1 MKKIFKV
8 LLVVAMMIVFVGC
21 GSKNKSQ
28 KDIEEALAQK
38 DYYVQRLPSFSE
50 TSDVSM
56 SLILQSEGDSK
67 GMVSAAFDS
76 DKSLLFAFYGEG
88 TEMYFVAGD
97 EKYAEVIGD
106 DLKDEY
112 DSWLKDVDLTSENV
126 IDYLTAI
133 CKEVRTPE
141 QIAECIEDCHFEY
154 SFEPMADSERNL
166 YLESSKGY
174 FSNANFD
181 EEGNIERFIFASSI
195 ASTADKLFVYQN
207 GKVTKSD
214 GVNSYLF
221 FLQSYNISHEEFM
234 NYLQDYYQTN
244 KK

>member
-76 DKSLLFAFYGEG
+76 DKSLLLLFMVKGQKCILLLVMKNMQRLL
-88 TEMYFVAGD
+88 EM
-97 EKYAEVIGD
+97 I
-106 DLKDEY
+106 
-112 DSWLKDVDLTSENV
+112 
-126 IDYLTAI
+126 
-133 CKEVRTPE
+133 
-141 QIAECIEDCHFEY
+141 
-154 SFEPMADSERNL
+154 
-166 YLESSKGY
+166 
-174 FSNANFD
+174 
-181 EEGNIERFIFASSI
+181 
-195 ASTADKLFVYQN
+195 
-207 GKVTKSD
+207 
-214 GVNSYLF
+214 
-221 FLQSYNISHEEFM
+221 
-234 NYLQDYYQTN
+234 
-244 KK
+244 